1 MSTSDAPDSPS
12 TVGSRY
18 RALLDIGRTL
28 AGTLSLPDVYEAV
41 YRETASVL
49 EAPGFFI
56 SQYDPHT
63 DQARVVFY
71 VDQGEVRH
79 DVDIKYLGADSEVL
93 REASPVLIADRLDER
108 GLAEVGD
115 AAAET
120 TRSAISAP
128 MSYKGRLL
136 GTVSAQ
142 SYRPD
147 AYVQDDL
154 DLLQGIADI
163 AGVAI
168 DNALHIRELDER
180 RREAEMVE
188 EIGRAV
194 ASSLDPSEVLGKVVE
209 AVAEVLAVDGAAVWL
224 REQPDE
230 EQARPSARVA
240 ASRGEI
246 TLPAGL
252 VWRLSEDLAER
263 IVRDRSP
270 VVVENVESSPL
281 IPDVIRDFVGPGSGV
296 GVPLVVGGEV
306 AGFLS
311 AAKRETNHFT
321 GADVTVLSRLAG
333 QAAVA
338 LENARLHADLQALS
352 LTDALTGLPNRRHL
366 EIHLRKEV
374 AAARRGRSL
383 VVVIFDLD
391 GFKKYNDT
399 LGHLAGDEILRSFAQ
414 VLSQENRAMNMVARY
429 GGDEF
434 VSLLSDTHLD
444 GARRYARRVA
454 TALQRSDRLVEH
466 GVSVSV
472 GLAEFDQSTMKT
484 AEDVLQ
490 AADDD
495 MYREKAAQSGP
506 AGSRL
511 ASN

>member
-1 MSTSDAPDSPS
+1 MSSSDASDHPS

-28 AGTLSLPDVYEAV
+28 AGTLSLPDVYEAI

-56 SQYDPHT
+56 SRYDPHT
-63 DQARVVFY
+63 DEAWVVFY

-79 DVDIKYLGADSEVL
+79 DVDMQYLGADSEVL
-93 REASPVLIADRLDER
+93 REASPVLIGDRLGER

-115 AAAET
+115 AAVET

-147 AYVQDDL
+147 AYTQDDL

-163 AGVAI
+163 AGVAM
-168 DNALHIRELDER
+168 DNAIHIRELDER

-194 ASSLDPSEVLGKVVE
+194 ASSLDSSEVLGKVVE
-209 AVAEVLAVDGAAVWL
+209 AVAAVLEVDAAAVWL
-224 REQPDE
+224 REPQEDE
-230 EQARPSARVA
+230 GALPSARVA
-240 ASRGEI
+240 ASQGEI
-246 TLPAGL
+246 SVPTGL
-252 VWRLSEDLAER
+252 VWRLSEELTEQ
-263 IVRDRSP
+263 IVRRRSP
-270 VVVENVESSPL
+270 VVVENLEASPL
-281 IPDVIRDFVGPGSGV
+281 IPEAICAFLGSGSGM
-296 GVPLVVGGEV
+296 GVPLVVGHEV

-311 AAKRETNHFT
+311 AASRQPSHFT
-321 GADVTVLSRLAG
+321 GGDVTVLSRLAG

-366 EIHLRKEV
+366 EIHLGKEV

-383 VVVIFDLD
+383 VVVLFDLD

-399 LGHLAGDEILRSFAQ
+399 LGHLAGDDILRGFAE
-414 VLSQENRAMNMVARY
+414 VLSEENRAMNMVARY

-434 VSLLSDTHLD
+434 VSVLSDSHLE

-454 TALQRSDRLVEH
+454 AAVERSDRLSEH

-472 GLAEFDQSTMKT
+472 GLAEFDQSTMKS

-490 AADDD
+490 AADDH
-495 MYREKAAQSGP
+495 MYRDKAAQGGP